1 MAEPAPALTFP
12 DAPWPPGFEPPALH
26 PVTGLPLSFVES
38 LPRLPSLEALRA
50 LTERDLPD
58 SDGQPMPE
66 SIIQWPVMGYTYY
79 AFTHHFRHRPDVFV
93 GCDGF
98 VYAEGEPQ
106 ADGAVRPLAVAP
118 DVMVAFG
125 VERRWRTSYL
135 TWVEGG
141 PPAFVLEVASPSTW
155 RRDRDRKPG
164 LYASMGVREYFLYDP
179 VGGRLAPRVQG
190 RVLEG
195 GAYRVLR
202 MERMDNGAAGVWSEV
217 LGLWAFLKG
226 EEEALRWYD
235 PVAGKELEDPAE
247 VHEAR
252 EVEAA
257 ARKVEAAAREA
268 AEARLAEEAA
278 AREAAEARLAEETA
292 AREAAEE
299 KLAELQAR
307 GRQP

>member
-1 MAEPAPALTFP
+1 MAEPAHAPTLP
-12 DAPWPPGFEPPALH
+12 DAPWPPGFEPPVPH
-26 PVTGLPLSFVES
+26 PVTGLPTSFVES
-38 LPRLPSLEALRA
+38 LPRLPSLDALRA
-50 LTERDLPD
+50 LTERDLPE
-58 SDGQPMPE
+58 SDGEPMPE
-66 SIIQWPVMGYTYY
+66 SLIQWPVLGYTYY
-79 AFTHHFRHRPDVFV
+79 AFSHHFRHRPDVFV

-98 VYAEGEPQ
+98 VYAEGPPEP
-106 ADGAVRPLAVAP
+106 DGTVRPLAVAP

-125 VERRWRTSYL
+125 VEQRRRSSYL

-155 RRDRDRKPG
+155 RRDRDAKPG

-190 RVLEG
+190 RVLDG
-195 GAYRVLR
+195 GAYRARPVR
-202 MERMDNGAAGVWSEV
+202 RMDTGTEGVWSEV

-257 ARKVEAAAREA
+257 ARRA
-268 AEARLAEEAA
+268 AEARAAEEAA
-278 AREAAEARLAEETA
+278 ARRAAEARAAEEA
-292 AREAAEE
+292 AACKAAEE

-307 GRQP
+307 VLDMRRGSHA